1 MKDIKDIKFP
11 TEPYLG
17 MIWYNPRNGWT
28 YEFQSNNKGWVC
40 IDEEGE
46 E

>member
-28 YEFQSNNKGWVC
+28 YEFQSNNKGWV
-40 IDEEGE
+40 
-46 E
+46 